1 MCGPRGW
8 KYNGGSMFMDEFF
21 DIEVQTVYE
30 WLEDFG
36 LLGLVDLKIR
46 LVTDMMVMY

>member
-1 MCGPRGW
+1 
-8 KYNGGSMFMDEFF
+8 MFMDEFF
-21 DIEVQTVYE
+21 NTEVQTVYE
-30 WLEDFG
+30 WLKNFG